1 MARGIPID
9 LHAVARAEQARRLAL
24 EAEFRSTVESRA
36 FAAVRWIRRITR
48 RGPDLASIDRL
59 LAESLEPVPL
69 RFDGNQWLID
79 RFHKLYYDYG
89 AQTWRDTWW
98 LGIRTLK
105 CPLDLW
111 LYQELLQQVR
121 PDVVIECGTKYG
133 GSAFYLASILDLIG
147 HGSVVTI
154 DITEQPGRPEHPR
167 IEYITSSSVDASL
180 VEQLAAR
187 CSGLTTLVIL
197 DSDHSR
203 DHVLAELQAYAPLV
217 SVGSYLIVEDTNI
230 HGHPVLPDHP
240 PGPAEAVEAFLP
252 GRDDYV
258 VAPIGEK
265 FFLTFNPGGVLQ
277 RVR

>member
-9 LHAVARAEQARRLAL
+9 IHAVARAEQSRRLAL

-36 FAAVRWIRRITR
+36 FTAVRWIRRITR

-59 LAESLEPVPL
+59 LAESPEPVPL
-69 RFDGNQWLID
+69 PANGTQWLID

-89 AQTWRDTWW
+89 ARTWRDTWW
-98 LGIRTLK
+98 LGVRTLK

-121 PDVVIECGTKYG
+121 PDIVIECGTKYG

-154 DITEQPGRPEHPR
+154 DIAEQPGRPDHPR
-167 IEYITSSSVDASL
+167 IEYITSSSVDPAL
-180 VEQLAAR
+180 VARLATR
-187 CSGLTTLVIL
+187 CEGLTTLVIL

-203 DHVLAELQAYAPLV
+203 DHVLAELHAYAPIV

-230 HGHPVLPDHP
+230 HGNPVLPDHP
-240 PGPAEAVEAFLP
+240 PGPGEAVEEFLL
-252 GRDDYV
+252 GRDDFA

-277 RVR
+277 RAH